1 MGNGKIFLEVIRS
14 GNGRDLLKLEQV
26 EMVEIC

>member
-1 MGNGKIFLEVIRS
+1 MVRDVVKLEPN